1 MTNHLEYYKVFYYV
15 AKYRSLT
22 VAAEHLAISQP
33 AVSQTIKLLE
43 SAVGTRLF
51 IRTSKG
57 VRLTAEGE
65 LLAGYVAKGYEQIE
79 LGEKKLAQM
88 LDLEIGELR
97 IGASDMTLRFYLL
110 PYLERFHEK
119 YPGIKVTVSNAPTPE
134 TLDSLLGGRID
145 FGVVSTPF
153 DSAPGIKSV
162 RVKEIEDIFI
172 GGLKFISYKNRTLD
186 LQELER
192 LPIIS
197 LEKKT
202 STRKF
207 MDAFL
212 KENGVTLNPEFEL
225 ATSDMIVQ
233 FTLRNMGIGC
243 IMKEFA
249 EEYLE
254 TGRLF
259 ALRFNKIIPQRYF
272 CIVTDEKNLLSA
284 AGRKLLDLI
293 SAGVGSDSDTADA
306 EEVKEKDDKECYF

>member
-22 VAAEHLAISQP
+22 AAAEQLAISQP
-33 AVSQTIKLLE
+33 AVSQAVKMLE
-43 SAVGTRLF
+43 NGVGTKLF
-51 IRTSKG
+51 IRTSRG

-65 LLAGYVAKGYEQIE
+65 ILARYVSKGYEQIE

-110 PYLERFHEK
+110 PYLEQFHEQ

-134 TLDSLLGGRID
+134 TLDSLLEGKID

-153 DSAPGIKSV
+153 DGAPGIEAV

-172 GGLKFISYKNRTLD
+172 GGLKFRSYKNRMLD
-186 LQELER
+186 LQEVER
-192 LPIIS
+192 LPVIS

-212 KENGVTLNPEFEL
+212 EENGVELNPEFEL

-243 IMKEFA
+243 IMREFA

-259 ALRFNKIIPQRYF
+259 ALRFNKIIPRRHF
-272 CIVTDEKNLLSA
+272 CIVTDGKNPLSA
-284 AGRKLLDLI
+284 AGRKLLGLI
-293 SAGVGSDSDTADA
+293 SEEGRPAGGLASK
-306 EEVKEKDDKECYF
+306 EVKKENDKDGYF

>member
-22 VAAEHLAISQP
+22 AAAEQLAISQP
-33 AVSQTIKLLE
+33 AVSQAVKMLE
-43 SAVGTRLF
+43 NGVGTKLF
-51 IRTSKG
+51 IRTSRG
-57 VRLTAEGE
+57 VRLTTEGE
-65 LLAGYVAKGYEQIE
+65 ILARYVSKGYEQIE

-110 PYLERFHEK
+110 PYLEQFHEQH
-119 YPGIKVTVSNAPTPE
+119 PGIKVTVSNAPTPE
-134 TLDSLLGGRID
+134 TLDSLLEGKID

-153 DSAPGIKSV
+153 DGTPGIEAV

-172 GGLKFISYKNRTLD
+172 GGLKFRSYKNRMLD
-186 LQELER
+186 LQEVER

-212 KENGVTLNPEFEL
+212 EENGVELNPEFEL

-243 IMKEFA
+243 IMREFA

-259 ALRFNKIIPQRYF
+259 ALRFNKIIPRRHF
-272 CIVTDEKNLLSA
+272 CIVTDGKNPLSA

-293 SAGVGSDSDTADA
+293 SEEGGRPAGCPARR
-306 EEVKEKDDKECYF
+306 

>member
-22 VAAEHLAISQP
+22 AAAEQLAISQP
-33 AVSQTIKLLE
+33 AVSQAVKMLE
-43 SAVGTRLF
+43 NGVGTKLF
-51 IRTSKG
+51 IRTSRG

-65 LLAGYVAKGYEQIE
+65 ILARYVSKGYEQIE

-110 PYLERFHEK
+110 PYLEQFHEQ

-134 TLDSLLGGRID
+134 TLDSLLEGKID

-153 DSAPGIKSV
+153 DVAPGIEAV

-172 GGLKFISYKNRTLD
+172 GGLKFRSYKNRMLD
-186 LQELER
+186 LQEVER

-212 KENGVTLNPEFEL
+212 EENGVELNPEFEL

-243 IMKEFA
+243 IMREFA

-259 ALRFNKIIPQRYF
+259 ALRFNKIIPRRHF
-272 CIVTDEKNLLSA
+272 CIVTDEKNPLSA

-293 SAGVGSDSDTADA
+293 SEEGGRAGGLARK
-306 EEVKEKDDKECYF
+306 EVKKENDKDGYF

>member
-22 VAAEHLAISQP
+22 AAAEQLAISQP
-33 AVSQTIKLLE
+33 AVSQAVKMLE
-43 SAVGTRLF
+43 NGVGTKLF
-51 IRTSKG
+51 IRTSRG

-65 LLAGYVAKGYEQIE
+65 ILARYVSKGYEQIE

-110 PYLERFHEK
+110 PYLEQFHEQ

-134 TLDSLLGGRID
+134 TLDSLLEGKID

-153 DSAPGIKSV
+153 DVAPGIEAV

-172 GGLKFISYKNRTLD
+172 GGLKFRSYKNRMLG
-186 LQELER
+186 LQEVER

-212 KENGVTLNPEFEL
+212 EENGVELNPEFEL

-243 IMKEFA
+243 IMREFA

-259 ALRFNKIIPQRYF
+259 ALRFNKIIPRRHF
-272 CIVTDEKNLLSA
+272 CIVTDEKNPLSA

-293 SAGVGSDSDTADA
+293 SEEGGPAGGLARK
-306 EEVKEKDDKECYF
+306 EVKKENDKDGYF

>member
-1 MTNHLEYYKVFYYV
+1 M
-15 AKYRSLT
+15 
-22 VAAEHLAISQP
+22 AAEHLAISQP
-33 AVSQTIKLLE
+33 AVSQSIKMLE
-43 SAVGTRLF
+43 SAVGTRLI
-51 IRTSKG
+51 IRTSRG

-65 LLAGYVAKGYEQIE
+65 LLAGYVSAGYEQIE
-79 LGEKKLAQM
+79 LGEKKLMQM

-134 TLDSLLGGRID
+134 TLASLLKGKID

-153 DSAPGIKSV
+153 DSVQGIRMM
-162 RVKEIEDIFI
+162 RVKAIEDIFI

-186 LQELER
+186 LQELES

-207 MDAFL
+207 MDSFL
-212 KENGVTLNPEFEL
+212 AENGVMMNPEFEL

-233 FTLRNMGIGC
+233 FTLRNMGVGC
-243 IMKEFA
+243 VMKEFA

-272 CIVTDEKNLLSA
+272 CVVTDEKNPLSA
-284 AGRKLLDLI
+284 AGRKLLGLI
-293 SAGVGSDSDTADA
+293 SGGDMPSSGGA
-306 EEVKEKDDKECYF
+306 EYKEAKKKDDNDGYF